1 MKIQT
6 RLLPLMFGRAVFI
19 ARLPASPSAANMSPT
34 SQLTRFSMPT
44 GQRAPADLVEAPGFK
59 AGDNLSVKGPVFTS
73 GQGKVHALNA
83 DAFKIEFSI
92 ATYHLIVSA
101 ERINATQAKFI
112 TIDVKQN
119 RTVEAIGT
127 YVRTGNVTVFD
138 MGKGSEV
145 EKLTV
150 KNQRAGYFETDVVQP
165 GKLSMMSGDA
175 RGTVNLKF
183 SKK

>member
-1 MKIQT
+1 MKFHS
-6 RLLPLMFGRAVFI
+6 RVLPLLLGSLFV
-19 ARLPASPSAANMSPT
+19 LPACQQVRPLPNMGQV
-34 SQLTRFSMPT
+34 SQLSRFAAPM
-44 GQRAPADLVEAPGFK
+44 RAPGDLVEAPGFK
-59 AGDNLSVKGPVFTS
+59 AGDKLGVKGPMFTS
-73 GQGKVHALNA
+73 GQGQVHALSA

-92 ATYHLIVSA
+92 HTYHLIVSA
-101 ERINATQAKFI
+101 ERLNATQAKFV
-112 TIDVKQN
+112 TVDVKQN

-150 KNQRAGYFETDVVQP
+150 KNQKSGYFETDVVQP
-165 GKLSMMSGDA
+165 GKLSMMSGDP
-175 RGTVNLKF
+175 RGSVNLKF